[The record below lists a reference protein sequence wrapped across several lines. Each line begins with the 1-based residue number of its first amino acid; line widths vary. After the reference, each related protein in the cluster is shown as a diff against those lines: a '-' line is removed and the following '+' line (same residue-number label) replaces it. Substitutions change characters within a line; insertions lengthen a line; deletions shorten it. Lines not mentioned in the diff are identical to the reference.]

1 MQNVGKEPALP
12 LKQNHFY
19 VPFSLL
25 IPSYSCLLLNQH
37 HLGGYDGSKSTTK
50 NKQDTKS
57 KGLNLF

>member
-57 KGLNLF
+57 